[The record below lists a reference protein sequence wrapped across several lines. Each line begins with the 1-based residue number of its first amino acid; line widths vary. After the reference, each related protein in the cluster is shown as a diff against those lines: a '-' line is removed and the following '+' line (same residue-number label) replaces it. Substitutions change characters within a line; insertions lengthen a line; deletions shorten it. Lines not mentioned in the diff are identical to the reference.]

1 MIIPASY
8 SYTELHD
15 YMLYSEGKTC
25 INIRYVHL
33 PVAECT
39 YYYCAFPTIYKFPFE
54 MWLT

>member
-15 YMLYSEGKTC
+15 YMLYSEGKPC
-25 INIRYVHL
+25 IYIRYVHL